1 MPMYMNCPSVLGRT
15 WLHVCVCVCVFAVHA
30 AVLVFVPRAME

>member
-15 WLHVCVCVCVFAVHA
+15 WLHVCVCVFAVHA